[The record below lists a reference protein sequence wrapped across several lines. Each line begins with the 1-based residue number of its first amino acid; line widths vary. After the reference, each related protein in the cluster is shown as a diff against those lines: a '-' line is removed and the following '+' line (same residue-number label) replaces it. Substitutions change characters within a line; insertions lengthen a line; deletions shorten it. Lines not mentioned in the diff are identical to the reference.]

1 MSINHNIFSDKSQDK
16 NVLLFIFLIFIPLFV
31 LILSL
36 ESALFIKL
44 LLVSFIA
51 LFPVFLL
58 KPLYFLVFIF
68 LITPSIRSIS
78 QSETIA
84 EISGLIINFNFILNF
99 SILLFGLIHI
109 FLNFKKILTI
119 IKKYRF
125 LKFFLLF
132 ILISFISIAYSINS
146 SISLEEF
153 SRILLLL
160 ILFLLSFISVKNKKD
175 FKLLIFSMILGA
187 LFPALF
193 SLFEYFSGSGWW
205 DKTIMQYRING
216 TFLHP
221 ATLAFYLLFISP
233 LLYGVLHEKQKRP
246 IKLFLVFLLF
256 LNLLLVALTLTRG
269 AWIGMLVV
277 FLTYGIIKN
286 RKFLAFIL
294 IFLFMSYLFIPAI
307 NERTNDVFN
316 PKYNSSFTTRLRIVT
331 TTLPAI
337 SVSPF
342 FGNGIGSFGQVHLD
356 YNEEAKTYDS
366 LQAHNDYLRLGIE
379 VGLVGLLF
387 YLLTFLFLFTLL
399 IKLYLKNDKAYKYYI
414 LSLLV
419 AWLGALAISSGDNLL
434 RTMPVQFL
442 LWSYTGAVL
451 KSTNYK

>member
-1 MSINHNIFSDKSQDK
+1 
-16 NVLLFIFLIFIPLFV
+16 
-31 LILSL
+31 
-36 ESALFIKL
+36 
-44 LLVSFIA
+44 
-51 LFPVFLL
+51 
-58 KPLYFLVFIF
+58 
-68 LITPSIRSIS
+68 
-78 QSETIA
+78 
-84 EISGLIINFNFILNF
+84 
-99 SILLFGLIHI
+99 
-109 FLNFKKILTI
+109 
-119 IKKYRF
+119 
-125 LKFFLLF
+125 
-132 ILISFISIAYSINS
+132 
-146 SISLEEF
+146 
-153 SRILLLL
+153 
-160 ILFLLSFISVKNKKD
+160 
-175 FKLLIFSMILGA
+175 MILGA

-193 SLFEYFSGSGWW
+193 SLFEYFSGSGWC

-221 ATLAFYLLFISP
+221 ATLAFYLLFVSP
-233 LLYGVLHEKQKRP
+233 LLYGVIHEKQKRP
-246 IKLFLVFLLF
+246 IKLFLVFLLI

-277 FLTYGIIKN
+277 FLAYGIIKN

-307 NERTNDVFN
+307 NERVNDVFN

-451 KSTNYK
+451 AYAHEHENIRA

>member
-1 MSINHNIFSDKSQDK
+1 
-16 NVLLFIFLIFIPLFV
+16 
-31 LILSL
+31 
-36 ESALFIKL
+36 
-44 LLVSFIA
+44 
-51 LFPVFLL
+51 
-58 KPLYFLVFIF
+58 
-68 LITPSIRSIS
+68 
-78 QSETIA
+78 
-84 EISGLIINFNFILNF
+84 
-99 SILLFGLIHI
+99 
-109 FLNFKKILTI
+109 
-119 IKKYRF
+119 
-125 LKFFLLF
+125 
-132 ILISFISIAYSINS
+132 
-146 SISLEEF
+146 
-153 SRILLLL
+153 
-160 ILFLLSFISVKNKKD
+160 
-175 FKLLIFSMILGA
+175 MILGA

-205 DKTIMQYRING
+205 DKTIIQYRING

-269 AWIGMLVV
+269 AWIGMLVI
-277 FLTYGIIKN
+277 FLAYGIIKN
-286 RKFLAFIL
+286 RKFLAFIMVL
-294 IFLFMSYLFIPAI
+294 LFLSYLFIPAI
-307 NERTNDVFN
+307 NERVNDVFN

-342 FGNGIGSFGQVHLD
+342 FGNGIGSFNQIHLD

-379 VGLVGLLF
+379 IGLVGLLF

-451 KSTNYK
+451 AYAHEHGNIRA